1 MKVLK
6 TIVNTIINI
15 LIVLVLIVSVLIAV
29 MALSS
34 KSSGISTV
42 FGYTIQTIQSDS
54 MKGTSP
60 DGYEGGNFEHG
71 DLIIGKA
78 TGFSADATYKS
89 GDIVTFSSEDS
100 TGQPMLIVHRI
111 VDSTVSQDGVISYQT
126 WGDNR
131 EISQAPDQQSEEDFI
146 SADEIAAVFYNEDYH
161 GTVIKGLGNVLDF
174 VQSQLGFFLVVLLP
188 MIIFFL
194 YELIRVVLNATH
206 YKKAK
211 TDDEKQQAVDAA
223 VAAALAQNSAA
234 SAASTDAPAMSAEE
248 LEQFRQFQAFQKMQ
262 QAQQPAPEQAVADV
276 EPAPAD
282 EAAPAE
288 EPVPV
293 EESADTTEE

>member
-188 MIIFFL
+188 MIIFFM
-194 YELIRVVLNATH
+194 YELVRVVLNSTK
-206 YKKAK
+206 YRKAK
-211 TDDEKQQAVDAA
+211 ADKEKQEAVDAA
-223 VAAALAQNSAA
+223 VAAVRAEQ
-234 SAASTDAPAMSAEE
+234 DVAPAAPAQMSEEE
-248 LEQFRQFQAFQKMQ
+248 LEQFRQFQAFKKMQ
-262 QAQQPAPEQAVADV
+262 EEQA
-276 EPAPAD
+276 APP
-282 EAAPAE
+282 EPAE
-288 EPVPV
+288 EPAA
-293 EESADTTEE
+293 EEPEDKASLD